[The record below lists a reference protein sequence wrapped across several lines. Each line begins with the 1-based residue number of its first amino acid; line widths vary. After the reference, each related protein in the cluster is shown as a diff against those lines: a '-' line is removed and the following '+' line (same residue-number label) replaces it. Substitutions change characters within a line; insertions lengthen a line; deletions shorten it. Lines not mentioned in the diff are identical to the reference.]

1 MNSISNMC
9 ALTKTSKKRTH
20 CPPAAKHDGK
30 KRKLQQTTKA
40 NDVKPE
46 VKDDT
51 LPKEKTAEEKA
62 RLDKKAAK
70 NKEKKRKWHESWLKK
85 QEQAKEQEAKEKE
98 TKEQETKEKEAKEQ
112 PEAPN
117 IPVNF
122 NSK

>member
-1 MNSISNMC
+1 MR

-20 CPPAAKHDGK
+20 SPPAAKHDGK
-30 KRKLQQTTKA
+30 KQKLQQAKKA
-40 NDVKPE
+40 KDIKPE

-51 LPKEKTAEEKA
+51 LPKEKTAEEQA

-70 NKEKKRKWHESWLKK
+70 NKEKKRKWHERWLKK
-85 QEQAKEQEAKEKE
+85 QEQAKEQGTKEQE
-98 TKEQETKEKEAKEQ
+98 TKEQETKEKEAKEE